1 MNNFGRVLKIAARRR
16 FALVGI
22 LLTSLVIALLWGANI
37 GTLYPL
43 VEVVFKGDSLPS
55 YVESRIDSS
64 QADLTEIDQQVRE
77 ISGSALA
84 ANAEKKVALQVQLQ
98 ALESRRKVVSETNAW
113 FIRVK
118 PWIDGYAPEGA
129 YATLL
134 LIVAMLVGGTA
145 IKLLALMANLLLV
158 QYVAER
164 TAFDLRSAF
173 FRKSLSLDLDSFGEN
188 GSAEL
193 TSRLTNDVSHVSAGV
208 GVLLGR
214 MVREPLK
221 MMVCL
226 GGAMFICWRLMLLV
240 MIVTPVV
247 ALVMTYLSRAIRR
260 ASRRAMEEMSQL
272 YGMLSDA
279 FAGIR
284 VVKAFNT
291 QAFERAKFRRGTH
304 AFYRKSMKIA
314 FYNMLARSSSE
325 MLGMATVGMAI
336 IAGGYLVVNQETH
349 LLGMRMS
356 QEPLNVGEVLMF
368 FGFLIGASD
377 PARKL
382 TDVWSGL
389 QRGFAATTRVYSII
403 DQTIRVQEP
412 AKPKSV
418 ARPHRTITFKDV
430 CYQYASGPKV
440 LQGMDFEILHGE
452 TVAVVGPNGSGKS
465 TLVSLLCRFDDPQSG
480 DVLLDGV
487 PLNDMRTR
495 DVRRRIALVTQ
506 RTALFE
512 DSIEN
517 NIRYGSPGAD
527 SHAVVRAAKLA
538 FADDFIRTKTPDGYQ
553 TMLGAG
559 GVRLSG
565 GQMQRIA
572 LARAFLRN
580 PDILILDEAT
590 SQIDMESEQLIHQ
603 ALKKFLVNRTGV
615 MITHR
620 PSSLAMADRTIVVEA
635 GKVSD
640 EGSHAELE
648 KRNGFYRSLCGDQRL
663 SA

>member
-1 MNNFGRVLKIAARRR
+1 MKTFGRVLKIAARRR
-16 FALVGI
+16 IALVGI
-22 LLTSLVIALLWGANI
+22 LITSFLIALLWGANI

-55 YVESRIDSS
+55 YFESRVEASRLELVELDKEMREVT
-64 QADLTEIDQQVRE
+64 QAAAVA
-77 ISGSALA
+77 SGEQKTALA
-84 ANAEKKVALQVQLQ
+84 VELQT
-98 ALESRRKVVSETNAW
+98 LESRRKIVSESSRWYAKV
-113 FIRVK
+113 R
-118 PWIDGYAPEGA
+118 PWVDAYAPEGA

-145 IKLLALMANLLLV
+145 LKLLALMLNLLLV

-164 TAFDLRSAF
+164 TAFDLRSTF
-173 FRKSLSLDLDSFGEN
+173 FRKSLALDLDSFGEN

-208 GVLLGR
+208 AVLLGR

-240 MIVTPVV
+240 MIVTPLVAVV
-247 ALVMTYLSRAIRR
+247 ITYLSRAIRR

-279 FAGIR
+279 FSGIR

-291 QAFERAKFRRGTH
+291 QAYERAKFRRGTY

-314 FYNMLARSSSE
+314 FYNMLARSISE

-336 IAGGYLVVNQETH
+336 LAGGYLVVNQETH

-356 QEPLNVGEVLMF
+356 QEPLNVGEALMF

-389 QRGFAATTRVYSII
+389 QKGFAATTRVYAII
-403 DQTIRVQEP
+403 DQPIRVQEP
-412 AKPKSV
+412 ARPKTI
-418 ARPHRTITFKDV
+418 ARPHRTVCFKDV
-430 CYQYASGPKV
+430 CYQYSAGPTV
-440 LQGMDFEILHGE
+440 LQGIDFEIPHGE

-480 DVLLDGV
+480 AVLVDGV
-487 PLNDMRTR
+487 PLKEMRTR

-512 DSIEN
+512 DTIEN

-538 FADDFIRTKTPDGYQ
+538 FADDFIRTKTPHGYE
-553 TMLGAG
+553 TRLGAG
-559 GVRLSG
+559 GVQLSG
-565 GQMQRIA
+565 GQMQRLA
-572 LARAFLRN
+572 LARAFLRD
-580 PDILILDEAT
+580 PDILVLDEAT

-603 ALKKFLVNRTGV
+603 ALKKFLVNRTGL
-615 MITHR
+615 MITHHA
-620 PSSLAMADRTIVVEA
+620 SSLVMADRTIVVEA
-635 GKVSD
+635 GKVAD
-640 EGSHAELE
+640 QGSHEELVN
-648 KRNGFYRSLCGDQRL
+648 RNAFYRNLCGEHRI